1 MYTDIHF
8 QEGVV
13 SVARG
18 ATASTNGGESAS
30 TCGGF
35 SAEVKALTK

>member
-30 TCGGF
+30 SRGGF
-35 SAEVKALTK
+35 SAEVKALRK

>member
-8 QEGVV
+8 QEGVI
-13 SVARG
+13 SVACG
-18 ATASTNGGESAS
+18 VTDSTNGGESAS